1 LLDFVEHGFLQ
12 VEQLFAVVEYV
23 AVQAE
28 VLQLFGQVVDFSVG
42 SFDLCLVD
50 FVIPVKRSLG
60 FVTLLELDELFLEVA
75 RLVHDGVTDRLFQG
89 VDVVL
94 DLDDLLA
101 KVDPVQVSALDFLE
115 VLVKCAF
122 VF

>member
-1 LLDFVEHGFLQ
+1 LLNFVEHGFLK
-12 VEQLFAVVEYV
+12 VEELFAVVEYV

-28 VLQLFGQVVDFSVG
+28 VLQLFGQVVDFSIC
-42 SFDLCLVD
+42 SFNLYLVH
-50 FVIPVKRSLG
+50 FVVPVKRSLG

-75 RLVHDGVTDRLFQG
+75 RLVHDGVANRLFQG
-89 VDVVL
+89 VNVIL
-94 DLDDLLA
+94 NLDDLLA
-101 KVDPVQVSALDFLE
+101 KVDPMQVSALYFFE